1 MFIYSGCS
9 ITLCKVDIKSDAI
22 CSSINL
28 RSNERVDFIIVCVA
42 FPFIFG
48 TSSDVPLPTARI
60 AHCGGFIIAV
70 NSFIPNIPRLEIVN
84 VPPY

>member
-9 ITLCKVDIKSDAI
+9 ITVCKVDIKSDAI

-28 RSNERVDFIIVCVA
+28 LSNDRVDFIIVCVA
-42 FPFIFG
+42 LPFIFG
-48 TSSDVPLPTARI
+48 TSSAVPFPTARM
-60 AHCGGFIIAV
+60 AHCGGLIIAV
-70 NSFIPNIPRLEIVN
+70 NSLIPNMPKLEIVN